1 MPDPTRIVVV
11 GHGMV
16 AARLIDDLDRYA
28 DPAALDVTVIGA
40 EPEGAYNRLMLS
52 EVIGGRAAVD
62 GLAMPHRATW
72 VRVLDGV
79 AAVRLDRERQLV
91 VDEHGDEHPYD
102 HVVLATGAD
111 PRVPP
116 LAGLEDASRWPSGV
130 HALRTLAD
138 CRAILARVG
147 SVGRA
152 IVLGGGLLGVEAAVG
167 LRAHAV
173 PVTVVHSGAGP
184 LDRQLDAASA
194 TVLRHALRDKGIDV
208 VTGGRAAEVVVHDG
222 AVAGLRLADGSVVE
236 GGLLV
241 VATGV
246 RPRSD
251 LAADAGLPCA
261 AGVLVDPDLR
271 SLADPRVSAIG
282 DCAEPPGGCSG
293 LLAPGWDQA
302 AAVARR
308 LARQGD
314 SHSTGPADGA
324 AAPTGS
330 TPDAGAAP
338 TGSTPEVATAPMA
351 PTPEAAGGDV
361 IRLKAK
367 DLTVVALGTLPDD
380 DLADTDVHVV
390 TVTDLRSRRRVRVG
404 VRDGVLVGAS
414 VVGDAQLAA
423 DLTATYERG
432 LPVPADPA
440 QLLLRASEGGGGLPT
455 AQSPALIPGRAT
467 VCRCNGVSKSQIV
480 SARGAGDRTVDDV
493 ACRTR
498 ATTGCGTCTTTVQ
511 GLLDWLAEVDGDDP
525 GSDEGATATTHDPH
539 PVAAAAT

>member
-1 MPDPTRIVVV
+1 MPDRTRIVVV

-79 AAVRLDRERQLV
+79 AAARLHRGRQVV

-102 HVVLATGAD
+102 QVVLATGAD

-173 PVTVVHSGAGP
+173 PVTMVHSGAGP

-314 SHSTGPADGA
+314 SRSTGPTDGA

-330 TPDAGAAP
+330 TP
-338 TGSTPEVATAPMA
+338 
-351 PTPEAAGGDV
+351 EAAGGNV

-498 ATTGCGTCTTTVQ
+498 ATTGCGTCTATVQ
-511 GLLDWLAEVDGDDP
+511 GLLEWLAEVDGDP
-525 GSDEGATATTHDPH
+525 ASTASDTDDAGLLPRVARPKHRARLGVTTPS
-539 PVAAAAT
+539 

>member
-1 MPDPTRIVVV
+1 MPDRTRIVVV

-72 VRVLDGV
+72 VRLLDGV

-102 HVVLATGAD
+102 QVVLATGAD

-138 CRAILARVG
+138 CRAVLARVG

-194 TVLRHALRDKGIDV
+194 TVLRHALRDNGIDV

-236 GGLLV
+236 GGLLLI
-241 VATGV
+241 ATGV

-261 AGVLVDPDLR
+261 AGVLVDSDLR

-282 DCAEPPGGCSG
+282 DCAEPPGGCRG

-314 SHSTGPADGA
+314 SRSTGPTDGA

-330 TPDAGAAP
+330 TPEAA
-338 TGSTPEVATAPMA
+338 AALMA
-351 PTPEAAGGDV
+351 PAPEAAGGDV

-467 VCRCNGVSKSQIV
+467 VCRCNGVAKSHIV
-480 SARGAGDRTVDDV
+480 AAHAAGDRTVDDV

-498 ATTGCGTCTTTVQ
+498 ATTGCGTCTATVQ
-511 GLLDWLAEVDGDDP
+511 GLLEWLAEVDGDP
-525 GSDEGATATTHDPH
+525 ASTASDTDDAGLLPRVARPKHSARLGVTTPS
-539 PVAAAAT
+539 